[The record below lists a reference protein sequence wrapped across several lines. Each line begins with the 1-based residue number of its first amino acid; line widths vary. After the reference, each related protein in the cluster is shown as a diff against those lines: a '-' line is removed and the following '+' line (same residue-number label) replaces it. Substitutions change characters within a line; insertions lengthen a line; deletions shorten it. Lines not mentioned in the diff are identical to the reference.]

1 MMASN
6 YTTNYGLCQWEAGD
20 NFVHS
25 EFNQDNAKI
34 DAALKALED
43 GKAEQSALSTLTT
56 TVAGKAAQAD
66 LDALSEEVDGKAS
79 QVDHQNLLNAVID
92 RAILRV
98 GTYTG
103 NGALSQRVPVGLIPS
118 VVIVERADG
127 LRCSQAT
134 GAVWGGMAL
143 QDHPLCRGGAQVI
156 ELSGSSFYAYNQ
168 GAPGDMNEE
177 GVTYYYLA
185 MR

>member
-1 MMASN
+1 MASN
-6 YTTNYGLCQWEAGD
+6 YTANYGLCQWEAAD
-20 NFVHS
+20 SFIRT

-34 DAALKALED
+34 DAALKDLED
-43 GKAEQSALSTLTT
+43 SKAEQTDLDALTT
-56 TVAGKAAQAD
+56 TVAGKADQAD
-66 LDALSEEVDGKAS
+66 LDALSDAVEGKAS
-79 QVDHQNLLNAVID
+79 QTDYQDLLNAVID
-92 RAILRV
+92 RAVLRV